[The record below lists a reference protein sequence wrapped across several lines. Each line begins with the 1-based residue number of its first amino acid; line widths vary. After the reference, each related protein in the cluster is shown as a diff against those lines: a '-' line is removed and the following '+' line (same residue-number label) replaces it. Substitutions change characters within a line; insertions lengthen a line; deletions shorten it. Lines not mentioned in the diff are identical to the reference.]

1 MSTSFKML
9 KILLKV
15 IYWRLLSILHPVNG
29 AVPIIVM
36 FYKGLNNVMNDVFTL
51 TISLVTLFHWLD
63 PPFPSILSGTD

>member
-1 MSTSFKML
+1 M
-9 KILLKV
+9 
-15 IYWRLLSILHPVNG
+15 LSILHPVNG

-63 PPFPSILSGTD
+63 PPLPSILSGTD